1 MIYLIGGNDPK
12 HNLSQLSFLTE
23 FDIKKEDYVV
33 LLGNIGYPNEETIKY
48 LTTFPFTTLFL
59 EGLSDNTNKLYKLE
73 EIDWNG
79 GKVHKIAD
87 NVLHLIR
94 CNLYTIEGK
103 TIFAIGGDVTYN
115 RDMLRR
121 DIDYYTKEC
130 PSKDELDEAVKVL
143 TTAAYKVNYILSTI
157 PDSRTMLQFDSN
169 LHPNDLSNWMF
180 DMSNKVIYDRW
191 YFGQY
196 PEVIDRDFD
205 KCTGIGDGII
215 PLGYS
220 IADIKNMTND

>member
-1 MIYLIGGNDPK
+1 MTK
-12 HNLSQLSFLTE
+12 
-23 FDIKKEDYVV
+23 FDIKKEDYVI
-33 LLGNIGYPNEETIKY
+33 LLGNIGYPHEETVKY
-48 LTTFPFTTLFL
+48 LTTFPFTILFI
-59 EGLSDNTNKLYKLE
+59 EGLSDNTNELYKLE

-94 CNLYTIEGK
+94 CNLFTIEGK

-121 DIDYYTKEC
+121 DIDYYIKEC
-130 PSKDELDEAVKVL
+130 PSVDELDEAVKVL

-157 PDSRTMLQFDSN
+157 PDSKTMLQFDSD

-191 YFGQY
+191 YFGQHH
-196 PEVIDRDFD
+196 
-205 KCTGIGDGII
+205 
-215 PLGYS
+215 
-220 IADIKNMTND
+220 